1 MLRNTSPDP
10 RAAWRRGSRFRWMP
24 PARAAAALIG
34 LGTFGPPATT
44 AAQSTSPPAQPPAAR
59 AGGSGGEPASIDT
72 LVARAL
78 VVHPAIRATSLRVD
92 AARARV
98 RPAAAW
104 PDPMLMAGVQNLPLS
119 GEEQRAAPGSAASM
133 ATGPDPMTMKMV
145 GVTQTVPFPGKVA
158 LQRRVA
164 EHEVAAAA
172 ATLDAA
178 RRGLVRDVKDSYY
191 ELAFVDR
198 ALEIVERNRGVL
210 VSLIQV
216 TETRYGAG
224 AGGQQDVLK
233 ARVEASRLAEMAVSL
248 TEQRTAA
255 LARLNAMLDRPGET
269 AVPRPA
275 VPNAIARLAVS
286 DSARDIRFVSA
297 SLGARAAGS
306 PFPPLGDLQDR
317 AVRQSPELRAQQA
330 MIAAQAARAELARKD
345 VLPDIDVSLQYGQR
359 TGYPDMLT
367 AAVSVPLPVQRHHRQ
382 DQLAKA
388 AAAELASLEAERHAK
403 QNQVRAEV
411 ARLAS
416 ELERHRAQLALYVK
430 AVLPQG
436 RASLASAT
444 ASYQVGRV
452 EFLTVLDNQAT
463 LFTYETE
470 YFRALTEFAR
480 TLAELERV
488 VGSEVLP

>member
-1 MLRNTSPDP
+1 MLRNKSPDP
-10 RAAWRRGSRFRWMP
+10 RLAPRRGWRFRWTP
-24 PARAAAALIG
+24 RARAAAAWIG
-34 LGTFGPPATT
+34 LGTFVAAAT
-44 AAQSTSPPAQPPAAR
+44 AAAQASSLPAPPPTAR
-59 AGGSGGEPASIDT
+59 AGGSEGAAAGIDT

-78 VVHPAIRATSLRVD
+78 AVHPAILAASLRVD

-98 RPAAAW
+98 KPAAAW
-104 PDPMLMAGVQNLPLS
+104 RDPMLMAGVQNLPIS
-119 GEEQRAAPGSAASM
+119 EEQQAAPGSKSPMGAGA
-133 ATGPDPMTMKMV
+133 DPMTMKMV
-145 GVTQTVPFPGKVA
+145 GVTQTVPFPGKLA
-158 LQRRVA
+158 ISRRVA
-164 EHEVAAAA
+164 EREVAAAT

-178 RRGLVRDVKDSYY
+178 RRGVVRDVKDTYY
-191 ELAFVDR
+191 EVAFLDR

-210 VSLIQV
+210 VNLIQV
-216 TETRYGAG
+216 TEARYGAG

-233 ARVEASRLAEMAVSL
+233 ARVEASRLAETAVSL

-255 LARLNAMLDRPGET
+255 LARLNATLDRPSET
-269 AVPRPA
+269 PVPRPA
-275 VPNAIARLAVS
+275 VPNAIARLAVA
-286 DSARDIRFVSA
+286 DSARDVRFVSA

-317 AVRQSPELRAQQA
+317 AVRQSPELRAQEA

-345 VLPDIDVSLQYGQR
+345 ALPDIDVSLQYGQR
-359 TGYPDMLT
+359 TGYPDMVT
-367 AAVSVPLPVQRHHRQ
+367 AAVSVPLPVRRHRKQ

-403 QNQVRAEV
+403 QSDVRAEV
-411 ARLAS
+411 ARLVS
-416 ELERHRAQLALYVK
+416 ELERQRAQLALYVK

>member
-44 AAQSTSPPAQPPAAR
+44 AAQSTRPPAQPPTAR
-59 AGGSGGEPASIDT
+59 AGGSGGEPASVDT

-78 VVHPAIRATSLRVD
+78 AVHPAIRAASLRVD

-98 RPAAAW
+98 SPAAAW
-104 PDPMLMAGVQNLPLS
+104 PDPMLMAGIQNLPLS
-119 GEEQRAAPGSAASM
+119 GEEQPAPHGSTASM
-133 ATGPDPMTMKMV
+133 AAGADPMTMKMV
-145 GVTQTVPFPGKVA
+145 GVTQTIPFPGKPA
-158 LQRRVA
+158 LQRRAA
-164 EHEVAAAA
+164 EREVAAAT

-178 RRGLVRDVKDSYY
+178 RRGVVRDVKDTFY
-191 ELAFVDR
+191 ELAFLDR
-198 ALEIVERNRGVL
+198 ALDIVERNRGLL
-210 VSLIQV
+210 VNLIQV
-216 TETRYGAG
+216 AETRYGTG
-224 AGGQQDVLK
+224 AAGQQDVLK
-233 ARVEASRLAEMAVSL
+233 ARVEASRLAETAVSL

-255 LARLNAMLDRPGET
+255 LARLNALLDRPSET
-269 AVPRPA
+269 PVARPT
-275 VPNAIARLAVS
+275 VPNAIARLAVA

-306 PFPPLGDLQDR
+306 PFPALRDLQDL
-317 AVRQSPELRAQQA
+317 AIRQSPELREQEA

-345 VLPDIDVSLQYGQR
+345 ARPDIKVSLQYGQR
-359 TGYPDMLT
+359 SGYPDMVS
-367 AAVSVPLPVQRHHRQ
+367 AVVSVPLPVQRHRRQ
-382 DQLAKA
+382 DQLANA
-388 AAAELASLEAERHAK
+388 AGAELASLQAEHHAK
-403 QNQVRAEV
+403 QNEVRAEV
-411 ARLAS
+411 ARLVS
-416 ELERHRAQLALYVK
+416 ELERQRAQLALYVK

-444 ASYQVGRV
+444 TSYQVGRV
-452 EFLTVLDNQAT
+452 EFLTVLENQAT

-470 YFRALTEFAR
+470 YFRALTEFAK

-488 VGSEVLP
+488 AGLEVLP